1 MNWFAL
7 VLRFIGSV
15 LRTSRGCSRLRALLA
30 ADTSEGKST
39 GKENKSINTGRF
51 DRVNNIVGGLHDVFS
66 GLAVAVDCVGGIGAI
81 TSLVRHVYGVF
92 AASVRRWATLAFRW
106 IYHHAQIAAAQWN
119 GKELI
124 DVPEDI
130 TLELAIEIWQIFLE
144 HAAGDVIDKA
154 PSLSVKVGQQIIL
167 REKIKAASMKLQ
179 SKKAAIE
186 VLESHIKC
194 TEGDR
199 DACDRLLQNL
209 RGQRQHL

>member
-1 MNWFAL
+1 M
-7 VLRFIGSV
+7 GQQQ
-15 LRTSRGCSRLRALLA
+15 TSSLPISF
-30 ADTSEGKST
+30 T
-39 GKENKSINTGRF
+39 
-51 DRVNNIVGGLHDVFS
+51 
-66 GLAVAVDCVGGIGAI
+66 AVDNTIISTVED
-81 TSLVRHVYGVF
+81 
-92 AASVRRWATLAFRW
+92 
-106 IYHHAQIAAAQWN
+106 AQIAAAQWN